1 MQTKSAIMCSLETF
15 KIDLKGMTTDE
26 QRLEFDL
33 DGDFFK
39 ALNASEVN
47 DGALHVSVSIRKASG
62 FYELQFHTEG
72 MVIVPC
78 DLCLDD
84 MEQPIVTD
92 NRLMVKL
99 GAETNTD
106 DDDVVIV
113 DENEGILDTSW
124 LIYEFIAL
132 AIPIKHVHAP
142 GKCNSVMTQKLQEL
156 SGADLRGKEEAK
168 EIDPRWEKLK
178 NLKV

>member
-47 DGALHVSVSIRKASG
+47 DGALHASVSIRKVSG

-156 SGADLRGKEEAK
+156 SGADLRGEEEAR